1 MAACT
6 TNGQLSKECATLHQ
20 VFMNLISVEGHS
32 AFEHFEPQD
41 SDIIIAGYV
50 KTGSTWLQQIVH
62 QLRTGGDIEF
72 DDILQVVPSVEVAY
86 DAGHDLSQKQ
96 MAHPRCFKSNFSR
109 CLKKGKYLVLFRNPY
124 SVTYSHFKFMEGW
137 LFQPGTVLLD
147 EFMKTIWLQP
157 AGSSLP
163 YLRMYCDRIV
173 SWWQHRHS
181 PNVHVMFYED
191 LSEEF
196 ESGVRAI
203 ADFMG
208 IQEEEKIQAALE
220 MSTFKFMKEH
230 WYKFSA
236 SPFKQE
242 GTRLWAC
249 HKRQVS
255 AITVRFA
262 LVQPQRGRLL
272 YQQSCCMPLIRFGRK
287 WSFLPQD
294 KPAMGNSAN
303 AGRMKI
309 ESLRFS
315 SCESVTKIVCMC
327 MIYI

>member
-1 MAACT
+1 MAT
-6 TNGQLSKECATLHQ
+6 RQIEGQMSKECSALYQ
-20 VFMNLISVEGHS
+20 AFMDMVSDEACL
-32 AFEHFEPQD
+32 AFEHLEAED
-41 SDIIIAGYV
+41 SDVIIAAFM

-62 QLRTGGDIEF
+62 QLRTGGDMEF

-109 CLKKGKYLVLFRNPY
+109 CSKKGKYPVLFRNLY
-124 SVTYSHFKFMEGW
+124 SVAYSHFKFMEGW

-147 EFMKTIWLQP
+147 EFMKTIWVQP

-163 YLRMYCDRIV
+163 YLRMYCDRIA

-191 LSEEF
+191 LLEEF

-203 ADFMG
+203 ADFMD

-236 SPFKQE
+236 RLFKHQRNQVMGLSEEAGIGHHSKIRTGSTTE
-242 GTRLWAC
+242 GQA
-249 HKRQVS
+249 
-255 AITVRFA
+255 A
-262 LVQPQRGRLL
+262 LSTELL
-272 YQQSCCMPLIRFGRK
+272 HVF
-287 WSFLPQD
+287 D
-294 KPAMGNSAN
+294 KIWKEVVFPATGYASYEEICQ
-303 AGRMKI
+303 GWKDEKQKI
-309 ESLRFS
+309 
-315 SCESVTKIVCMC
+315 
-327 MIYI
+327 

>member
-32 AFEHFEPQD
+32 AFEHFKPQD

-62 QLRTGGDIEF
+62 QLRTGGEMEF

-109 CLKKGKYLVLFRNPY
+109 CPKKGKYLILFRNPY
-124 SVTYSHFKFMEGW
+124 SVAYSHFKFMEGW

-147 EFMKTIWLQP
+147 EFMKTIWVQP

-236 SPFKQE
+236 RIFKQE
-242 GTRLWAC
+242 RN
-249 HKRQVS
+249 QVVGLS
-255 AITVRFA
+255 QEAGIGHHSKIRTGSTTEGQAA
-262 LVQPQRGRLL
+262 LSTELL
-272 YQQSCCMPLIRFGRK
+272 HAFDKIWKEVVFPATGYVSYGEFCQGWKDENRK
-287 WSFLPQD
+287 L
-294 KPAMGNSAN
+294 
-303 AGRMKI
+303 KI
-309 ESLRFS
+309 
-315 SCESVTKIVCMC
+315 
-327 MIYI
+327 